1 MGKKSDNSKS
11 LPMVSG
17 DKICQFKKTRGLGLK
32 KMEAVNNAFFLEQIN
47 LEVVP

>member
-1 MGKKSDNSKS
+1 
-11 LPMVSG
+11 MVSG

-47 LEVVP
+47 LEVVPWTKFLGPTDAC